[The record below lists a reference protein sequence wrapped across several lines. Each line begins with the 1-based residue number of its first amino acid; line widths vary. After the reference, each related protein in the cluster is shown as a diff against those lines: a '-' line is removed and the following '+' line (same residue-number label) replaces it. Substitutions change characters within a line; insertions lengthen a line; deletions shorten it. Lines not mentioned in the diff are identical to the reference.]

1 MSKTNSVDRT
11 PVHAIVMPQS
21 EWFGDKSD
29 GIELRYQ
36 GEGKDRFLDEIVVYR
51 DGECCAHIEA
61 MSDQC
66 YWMSLQSKRFEV
78 HANCFSK
85 NGRSHVD
92 LNAEGWSK

>member
-1 MSKTNSVDRT
+1 MSTENTSSAT
-11 PVHAIVMPQS
+11 PVDPLVMQQS

-36 GEGKDRFLDEIVVYR
+36 GEGEDRFLDEIVVYR
-51 DGECCAHIEA
+51 DGECSVHIEA